1 MMEGMIL
8 PFCFDLVCF
17 KAGPMLDSETEHELV
32 VQAQNGDEVALER
45 LLLDSYDRLS
55 RRLARK
61 LPATLRGSISEEDI
75 LQQAFVSAFQSLD
88 TFKPQGEHAFFRW
101 LCTIAEHRL
110 QDAIKA
116 HRALKRGGGQVTGQ
130 GAGPGFEESVQQMIE
145 LLVSPKH
152 TPSHSV
158 ARHEAAGAVERCL
171 TDLKDDYRQALE
183 LRYRQGLPVAEIA
196 QVMDKTPSAVHNL
209 CHRGLRE
216 LYAAMG
222 ESTQYLSRF

>member
-1 MMEGMIL
+1 
-8 PFCFDLVCF
+8 
-17 KAGPMLDSETEHELV
+17 MLDGETEHELV
-32 VQAQNGDEVALER
+32 VQALGGDEIALER
-45 LLLDSYDRLS
+45 LLLASYDQLS

-75 LQQAFVSAFQSLD
+75 LQQAFISAFQNLD
-88 TFKPQGEHAFFRW
+88 TFKPQGEHAFYRW

-116 HRALKRGGGQVTGQ
+116 HRALKRGGGQVAGQ
-130 GAGPGFEESVQQMIE
+130 GIQPGFEESVQQMIE

-152 TPSHSV
+152 SPSHSV
-158 ARHEAAGAVERCL
+158 ARHEATGAMERCL
-171 TDLKDDYRQALE
+171 SDLKDEYRQALD

-196 QVMDKTPSAVHNL
+196 LVMDKTPSAVHNL

-222 ESTQYLSRF
+222 EAAQYLTRF